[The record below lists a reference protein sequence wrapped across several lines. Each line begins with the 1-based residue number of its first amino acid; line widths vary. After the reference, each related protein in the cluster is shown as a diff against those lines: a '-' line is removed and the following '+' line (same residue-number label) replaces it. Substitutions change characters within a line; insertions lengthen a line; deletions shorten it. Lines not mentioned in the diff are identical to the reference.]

1 MFNKDSGL
9 RSASLLKK
17 TLQQRCF
24 PVNFVKFCWTSRRL
38 LLFVIYLT
46 VSFWKEVLYIC
57 WNLLLLEKS
66 TKTDNFTIFSFSKYI
81 LYCESIYTID
91 QNINVRNH
99 VSLMRYSNCI
109 YKTMCWTVITNV
121 NYRIWENIY
130 KNGKKIS
137 RKKMKKWQIENSEK
151 SEISEKLFPSFQI

>member
-1 MFNKDSGL
+1 MKKDLFKFFSFKKKLAKINLSYRSSHQRCSFKIEFLKNLTKCKAKHLSWMFNKDSGL

-91 QNINVRNH
+91 QNIYVRNH
-99 VSLMRYSNCI
+99 VSLMR
-109 YKTMCWTVITNV
+109 
-121 NYRIWENIY
+121 
-130 KNGKKIS
+130 
-137 RKKMKKWQIENSEK
+137 
-151 SEISEKLFPSFQI
+151 